1 MKLKV
6 TFKHFES
13 EQNDLN
19 EIAKSAA
26 DKFSKYYD
34 KILGVEV
41 DFDENVHKK
50 VHISV
55 HVDGSNF
62 DASDESDDFRKSLAL
77 AEDKIISQLK
87 KWKEKKQNHK
97 HVTDKM

>member
-26 DKFSKYYD
+26 DKFSKFYD

-41 DFDENVHKK
+41 DFENNVNKK
-50 VHISV
+50 VYISL
-55 HVDGSNF
+55 HLDGN
-62 DASDESDDFRKSLAL
+62 DIYATDESDDFKKSLAA
-77 AEDKIISQLK
+77 AEEKVITQLK
-87 KWKEKKQNHK
+87 KWKEKRQSHK
-97 HVTDKM
+97 